1 MEDLL
6 GQLNE
11 WLKTIPYTQ
20 KLGVVVHG
28 LNEDGVS
35 CHMPFQD
42 KFIGN
47 SQLPALHG
55 GSTASFLETAA
66 IVAANRQSI
75 ETGSSQIALPVSM
88 TTSYLRSATAH
99 DLFAQARVVKQG
111 RRLVQVYCEAF
122 QLAPNKP
129 VATLQAS
136 LMLSDQGE

>member
-42 KFIGN
+42 KY
-47 SQLPALHG
+47 S
-55 GSTASFLETAA
+55 
-66 IVAANRQSI
+66 
-75 ETGSSQIALPVSM
+75 
-88 TTSYLRSATAH
+88 RS
-99 DLFAQARVVKQG
+99 
-111 RRLVQVYCEAF
+111 
-122 QLAPNKP
+122 N
-129 VATLQAS
+129 
-136 LMLSDQGE
+136 